1 MVDIMLQVQAKD
13 VSQCVKSLFKVRRW
27 VGASRQSRDLVIARL
42 PITSPK
48 LHFKEAEPCLQQRT
62 EYSLQRKMSQPATP
76 DITAPDQAPS
86 STSAAAH
93 AYQHSLQPQ
102 STTPT
107 SAASPAADTVKDTL
121 MSDRTPDRPAVS
133 QYPLDP
139 IKPPS
144 NITPVSYNGS

>member
-1 MVDIMLQVQAKD
+1 MMLQGQGKD
-13 VSQCVKSLFKVRRW
+13 VNKCVQSIFKVGRW
-27 VGASRQSRDLVIARL
+27 VGASRQSRDLVISRL

-62 EYSLQRKMSQPATP
+62 QYSLQRKMSQPATP

-107 SAASPAADTVKDTL
+107 SAASPAADTAKDIL

-133 QYPLDP
+133 QYILGPHY
-139 IKPPS
+139 
-144 NITPVSYNGS
+144 ITI